1 MVLEISIVI
10 LLTIVNGVLAMSE
23 LAVVSARP
31 ARLKV
36 LADQGSRGARQALRL
51 ADNPAKFLP
60 P

>member
-1 MVLEISIVI
+1 
-10 LLTIVNGVLAMSE
+10 MSE